1 MAFTRR
7 LLWFALIATIA
18 PAAVAGTV
26 GPLQLQDNGF
36 PTLAAS
42 PERSGLVAFN
52 TTPGEFPHNCQQLRI
67 ATLDEIAPRWRG
79 HLHKP
84 VLDECRS
91 APPGTTA
98 TDSGKAGIATATWY
112 SAHAAVKPGTVT
124 LHGLPVLAVREAQT
138 ELYGSRT
145 LVLGVP
151 LRQALAVLRPLI
163 EHRCGAAAR
172 ANPSIPGNCVM
183 QREDDGSWAITV
195 GELNSSIRLSSD
207 PGHHERTL
215 HTVAGGD

>member
-1 MAFTRR
+1 MPQPPALLLALMAAIT
-7 LLWFALIATIA
+7 
-18 PAAVAGTV
+18 PPAVAADTAA
-26 GPLQLQDNGF
+26 LQLQGDDF
-36 PTLAAS
+36 PSLAAF
-42 PERSGLVAFN
+42 PESTGLAVFSGG
-52 TTPGEFPHNCQQLRI
+52 PGNFPHSCQQLRI
-67 ATLDEIAPRWRG
+67 ATLDEMAPRWRG
-79 HLHKP
+79 HLHPP

-98 TDSGKAGIATATWY
+98 ADSSKAGIATATWY
-112 SAHAAVKPGTVT
+112 SAHAVVKPGTVT
-124 LHGLPVLAVREAQT
+124 LQGLPVVAVREAQT

-163 EHRCGAAAR
+163 ERRCGAAAR

-183 QREDDGSWAITV
+183 QREDDGSWVITV